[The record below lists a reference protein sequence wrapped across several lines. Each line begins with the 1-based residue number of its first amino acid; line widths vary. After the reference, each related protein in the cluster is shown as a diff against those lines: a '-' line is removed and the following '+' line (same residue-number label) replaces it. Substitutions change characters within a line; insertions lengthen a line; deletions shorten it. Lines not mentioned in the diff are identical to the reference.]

1 VAVFL
6 PFELAAWMLQQFSGI
21 QVSDDTLW
29 NWVQSAGQQAAE
41 NLKLQLQQLR
51 AGQSIP
57 VESLDETLL
66 TMPLII
72 AADGVTVGFHTL
84 KLQRVELYG
93 EGKSSII
100 STSRQMSDQNRQDGN
115 SFTSTT
121 IGGMSDIDH
130 LKSRL
135 QLGATARHHN
145 CFPGGLDL

>member
-1 VAVFL
+1 MSGGCISAL
-6 PFELAAWMLQQFSGI
+6 ELAAWMLQQFSGI

-72 AADGVTVGFHTL
+72 AADGVTVGFRPHP
-84 KLQRVELYG
+84 
-93 EGKSSII
+93 
-100 STSRQMSDQNRQDGN
+100 
-115 SFTSTT
+115 
-121 IGGMSDIDH
+121 
-130 LKSRL
+130 
-135 QLGATARHHN
+135 N
-145 CFPGGLDL
+145 CKG

>member
-1 VAVFL
+1 MSSSLFRQPKCTLDNQLGIDPYQQTSSEQRLGCLVAVFL

-66 TMPLII
+66 TMP
-72 AADGVTVGFHTL
+72 
-84 KLQRVELYG
+84 
-93 EGKSSII
+93 
-100 STSRQMSDQNRQDGN
+100 
-115 SFTSTT
+115 
-121 IGGMSDIDH
+121 
-130 LKSRL
+130 
-135 QLGATARHHN
+135 
-145 CFPGGLDL
+145 